1 MRSTIDGDSRTLGK
15 NSESSPTALKQI
27 CPGRHSMDAT
37 VEWQRL
43 EENDDIQWGLYPD
56 ETAGAK
62 EIMQKQRVVVSGW
75 QG

>member
-1 MRSTIDGDSRTLGK
+1 MVIRELSENIPSPRVPLSRYVRGDTQL
-15 NSESSPTALKQI
+15 
-27 CPGRHSMDAT
+27 DAT

-43 EENDDIQWGLYPD
+43 EENDDIQWGLDPD
-56 ETAGAK
+56 ETVGAK